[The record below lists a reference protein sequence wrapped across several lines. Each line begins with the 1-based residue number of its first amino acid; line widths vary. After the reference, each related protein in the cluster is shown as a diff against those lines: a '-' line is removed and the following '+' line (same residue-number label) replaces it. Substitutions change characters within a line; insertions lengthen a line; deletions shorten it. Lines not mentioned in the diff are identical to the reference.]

1 MPRLRLPGDERQ
13 RLCKC
18 QQRECPAREC
28 RAPKR
33 DDGRPEHRGA
43 KLRRNARDV
52 PDARNGREEKAPFP
66 LDFLG

>member
-13 RLCKC
+13 RIRKC

-28 RAPKR
+28 RVAKR
-33 DDGRPEHRGA
+33 DNGRPECRGA
-43 KLRRNARDV
+43 ELRRDARNV
-52 PDARNGREEKAPFP
+52 PDARNGREEKAPLP